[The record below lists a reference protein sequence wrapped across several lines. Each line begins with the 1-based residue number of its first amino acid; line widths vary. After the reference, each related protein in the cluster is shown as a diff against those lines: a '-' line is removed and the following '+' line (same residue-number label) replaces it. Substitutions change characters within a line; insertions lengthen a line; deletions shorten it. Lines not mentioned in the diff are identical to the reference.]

1 MSKIVKFLAHEGKVC
16 VVCCDTTDLV
26 ENARKIHDLTPTT
39 TAVLG
44 RVLTI
49 ASMMGVTSIKEV
61 GDKITIQINGK
72 GPVGQIV
79 AITNLEEQNKVVVKG
94 YVQCKNVELPLNEIG
109 KIDVG
114 GAVGTDGYLNIIKQM
129 NMSNQNYNGLV
140 PLITGEIAEDFTEY
154 FVKSEQKP
162 TALALGVLVNKDGV
176 KTSGGYVINLMPDA
190 TPDVIDKVEK
200 ALENSSGISRML
212 DFGLSLEEIAKR
224 VTGDENVVLIEDNIE
239 AYYKCDCSKDKIERG
254 IISLGENEI
263 KDIIETDEK
272 ANIKC
277 QFCNKEYDFSR
288 EDLENILK
296 KIKE

>member
-1 MSKIVKFLAHEGKVC
+1 M
-16 VVCCDTTDLV
+16 
-26 ENARKIHDLTPTT
+26 
-39 TAVLG
+39 
-44 RVLTI
+44 
-49 ASMMGVTSIKEV
+49 
-61 GDKITIQINGK
+61 
-72 GPVGQIV
+72 
-79 AITNLEEQNKVVVKG
+79 
-94 YVQCKNVELPLNEIG
+94 
-109 KIDVG
+109 
-114 GAVGTDGYLNIIKQM
+114 
-129 NMSNQNYNGLV
+129 
-140 PLITGEIAEDFTEY
+140 
-154 FVKSEQKP
+154 KSEQKP